1 MLVRFASD
9 RRTNQGGAKR
19 NKRMQ
24 KPPKIE
30 LVFGTAHISLR
41 KGCTYPYGD
50 KNETNLSMKKG
61 TLIRTETIRVH
72 ISVRRSYS
80 LTSYQRIYNNLYL
93 TNLES
98 KYSDTLKI
106 MILQKVLC
114 DYLTDRISVPF
125 IGSVGRYRKTM
136 SQFSSR
142 FLHASSFCE
151 RPTNQSGRS
160 KT

>member
-72 ISVRRSYS
+72 ISVGRSYS
-80 LTSYQRIYNNLYL
+80 LTKPVKGFTIFMTLVFMYL
-93 TNLES
+93 LFV
-98 KYSDTLKI
+98 Y
-106 MILQKVLC
+106 C
-114 DYLTDRISVPF
+114 DRSVSCF
-125 IGSVGRYRKTM
+125 K
-136 SQFSSR
+136 
-142 FLHASSFCE
+142 
-151 RPTNQSGRS
+151 
-160 KT
+160 